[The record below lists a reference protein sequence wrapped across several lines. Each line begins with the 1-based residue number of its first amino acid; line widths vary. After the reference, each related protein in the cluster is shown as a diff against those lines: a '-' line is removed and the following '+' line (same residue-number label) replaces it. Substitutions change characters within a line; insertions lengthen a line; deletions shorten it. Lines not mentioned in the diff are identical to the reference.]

1 MGWKKKALHGQL
13 ISIPEARA
21 KAMKEFVKH
30 STKKDLQS
38 FLGSI
43 GSIKYYRRFVPNI
56 SENTARLTPATS
68 KSAPSRLQWTKD
80 MEAAHLC
87 LVNVYLLNVPTIA
100 DVFTLHTDASGLGV
114 GRVLSVTRAGK
125 EEPVGYYARKLK
137 GVDIIYSAIEVEVL
151 AVVEPIRH
159 FATYLYG

>member
-21 KAMKEFVKH
+21 KAMKEFVKP
-30 STKKDLQS
+30 STKKGLRS

-43 GSIKYYRRFVPNI
+43 NYYRRFVPNI

-68 KSAPSRLQWTKD
+68 KSAPGRLQWTKD
-80 MEAAHLC
+80 MEAAFHHLC

-125 EEPVGYYARKLK
+125 EEPVGYYA
-137 GVDIIYSAIEVEVL
+137 DNSWE
-151 AVVEPIRH
+151 
-159 FATYLYG
+159 